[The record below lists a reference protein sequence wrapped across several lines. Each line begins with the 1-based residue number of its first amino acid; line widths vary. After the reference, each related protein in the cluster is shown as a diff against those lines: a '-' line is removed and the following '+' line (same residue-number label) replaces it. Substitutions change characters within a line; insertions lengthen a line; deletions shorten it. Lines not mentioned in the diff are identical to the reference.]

1 MDHHHL
7 HQTNT
12 SYFYSRLHPEFK
24 MQFSLSALAYICA
37 LVTFATASPF
47 AIRDIA
53 SCEVAE
59 AAQQVAC
66 IGGCANNAACITAW

>member
-1 MDHHHL
+1 
-7 HQTNT
+7 
-12 SYFYSRLHPEFK
+12 